1 MSPLRAGHRRAKVVA
16 VVGAAV
22 RVLLICS
29 GLILMLAGGAV
40 AGAQYAPP
48 DLSRMLDGQP
58 ALKDILLAP
67 EALYAGSGAAGLG
80 FVLLLLAS
88 LGRRK
93 TRTRPAVRSNADTQS
108 APPQTQPAG
117 AAERPRSASGAAGL
131 PTPPTP
137 APSPPGA
144 APPAPR
150 AKPQASAQPPQ
161 TLSPSDMIRSDPRF
175 LNRRRVGELV
185 TINDALKAYHA
196 RHGTYPVAQSLL
208 GRPDRGEAWIPGL
221 TPDFL
226 PELPRDP
233 AMSVSPDGPQYVY
246 ASDGRDYKLLARN
259 ISLVGGTP
267 VEVLGVKIDPAHT
280 ASPERAAFGFWTAGY
295 ESA

>member
-1 MSPLRAGHRRAKVVA
+1 M
-16 VVGAAV
+16 

-40 AGAQYAPP
+40 AGAQFAPP
-48 DLSRMLDGQP
+48 EMTRLLDGQP
-58 ALKDILLAP
+58 GVKDLILKPA
-67 EALYAGSGAAGLG
+67 ALYAGSAAAGLG
-80 FVLLLLAS
+80 FVLMLVAS
-88 LGRRK
+88 LVRRK
-93 TRTRPAVRSNADTQS
+93 PRTRPAVGVNAATPR
-108 APPQTQPAG
+108 ARLETQPAQTEDG
-117 AAERPRSASGAAGL
+117 PRSAAGAAG
-131 PTPPTP
+131 PAATPVP
-137 APSPPGA
+137 ASSPPLA
-144 APPAPR
+144 ATSAPR

-161 TLSPSDMIRSDPRF
+161 TLSPSDVIRSDPRF

-196 RHGTYPVAQSLL
+196 CHGAYPVAQSLA
-208 GRPDRGEAWIPGL
+208 GRPDRGEGWIPGL
-221 TPDFL
+221 APDFL

-280 ASPERAAFGFWTAGY
+280 TSPERAAFGFWTQGY
-295 ESA
+295 ETA